1 MRTIRPSRRVKTLK
15 IWPSGSSAGPM
26 LGPRAPSTTDLAAA
40 GELERVDLAARLH
53 PPTERVDHLLRA
65 VTNPLLAQPL
75 PADVRIEQP
84 RRRLE
89 ITAPDG
95 AEEVDHDRLEI
106 LLADAWHCSSFASNR
121 SSPADSKPRKE
132 AYGHRRRGDREQAFA
147 STAACGSAQR
157 PGTRTCSSVNLAR
170 PKSTPTYTV
179 RSGSRHERSATL
191 ASSRR
196 SSSRR

>member
-15 IWPSGSSAGPM
+15 IWPSGSSADVGSA
-26 LGPRAPSTTDLAAA
+26 RAQHDRLAAA
-40 GELERVDLAARLH
+40 GELRRVDLAALLQ

-95 AEEVDHDRLEI
+95 AEEADHDRLEI

-132 AYGHRRRGDREQAFA
+132 AYGHR
-147 STAACGSAQR
+147 
-157 PGTRTCSSVNLAR
+157 
-170 PKSTPTYTV
+170 
-179 RSGSRHERSATL
+179 
-191 ASSRR
+191 
-196 SSSRR
+196 